1 MVPGCIGGRY
11 RPDELTIDLARLA
24 RASGAGYLESSVAGF
39 DPSERFLTLS
49 DGSRRSYDL
58 LSFAIGAGLARSDSP
73 GVREVAVPV
82 KPIDR
87 ALEILPSLERAMEQG
102 GGDGPAVVV
111 AGAGAGGIE
120 LALNLRARLRL
131 LGRPAAPVTVVDGS
145 EWILPERPAARRA
158 AAAALASNDV
168 AALLGRRIDE
178 VRQRE
183 VVLAGGG
190 TIAADLVVW
199 VTGAAAPALFRS
211 AGVATDREGFL
222 LVDGALRSI
231 SHPELFGAGD
241 AVGLQDYPGL
251 SRSGVFAVRQGPVLR
266 DNLAAAARGRR
277 LRRFR
282 PRRRYLALLNTGDGS
297 AILSYGGVALASG
310 WVMLLKDRIDRR
322 FMRRFQR

>member
-1 MVPGCIGGRY
+1 MVPGYIGGRY

-24 RASGAGYLESSVAGF
+24 RASGANYLESSVVGL
-39 DPSERFLTLS
+39 DPSERRLTLS

-58 LSFAIGAGLARSDSP
+58 LSFAIGAGLAATDFP
-73 GVREVAVPV
+73 GVREHAVPV

-87 ALEILPSLERAMEQG
+87 ALEILPSLERAIEQAG
-102 GGDGPAVVV
+102 SDGPAVVV

-131 LGRPAAPVTVVDGS
+131 LGRPAAPVTVVDGKA
-145 EWILPERPAARRA
+145 WILPERPAARRA
-158 AAAALASNDV
+158 AAAALAANDV
-168 AALLGRRIDE
+168 AALLGRQIVE

-183 VVLAGGG
+183 IVVAGGDAVA
-190 TIAADLVVW
+190 TDLVMW

-222 LVDGALRSI
+222 LVDRSLRSI
-231 SHPELFGAGD
+231 SHPEIFGAGD

-251 SRSGVFAVRQGPVLR
+251 ARSGASAVRQGPVLR

-282 PRRRYLALLNTGDGS
+282 SRRRFLALLNTGDGA
-297 AILSYGGVALASG
+297 AILSYGRLVLAGG
-310 WVMLLKDRIDRR
+310 WIMLLKDRIDRR